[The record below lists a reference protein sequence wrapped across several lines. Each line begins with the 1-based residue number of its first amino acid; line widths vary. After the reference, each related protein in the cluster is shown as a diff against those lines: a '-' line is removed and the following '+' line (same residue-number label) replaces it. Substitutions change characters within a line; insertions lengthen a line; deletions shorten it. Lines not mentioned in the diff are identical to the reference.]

1 MNSFFVNE
9 IMLPIIQFFP
19 VADTGNAGA
28 FVFALKCLF
37 FLDWAIVLC
46 QLTLLFVFNAYYQTS
61 LLGGSL
67 YFNIV
72 D

>member
-19 VADTGNAGA
+19 VADTGNVGA
-28 FVFALKCLF
+28 FVFALKCP
-37 FLDWAIVLC
+37 FLIGAIVIC